1 MFRKKV
7 HAYLLIVYWFRMIQK
22 LFTLQPA
29 QDSNPFNFCMLSKND
44 EPFRR
49 YAHSVDP
56 GGVAVP
62 TDCSLRSLVEILFY
76 HLTMDISIG
85 NVARAVAMNTIFS
98 RPDPNCQKKYK
109 IRIGS
114 LRGETPTTEPITA
127 LVGKLTLDSDN
138 QLGGAMVYVVNIL
151 VLSYEKWDFHFS

>member
-1 MFRKKV
+1 VSKCPGFNGPGLCWKRYTFIAHFV
-7 HAYLLIVYWFRMIQK
+7 
-22 LFTLQPA
+22 TLVKDA
-29 QDSNPFNFCMLSKND
+29 
-44 EPFRR
+44 
-49 YAHSVDP
+49 
-56 GGVAVP
+56 
-62 TDCSLRSLVEILFY
+62 
-76 HLTMDISIG
+76 
-85 NVARAVAMNTIFS
+85 

-151 VLSYEKWDFHFS
+151 VLSYEKLLLKGFYRDNFLELVVLADRRCMVSGNSLRTNSIHDCL